1 MLDGIRGLENKLI
14 LANNIRIHFLQ
25 KGSGPLVVLLHGFP
39 DNAYSWI
46 PQMDILAANGY
57 RAVAPFLRGYAPT
70 ECPTAGF
77 FDLPTL
83 ATDIRSLINE
93 LGENSALLVGEDW
106 GAAITYAMMTCFPD
120 VVKRA
125 VTMATPHPE
134 AVKSTFS
141 SPEDLRRSFHWW
153 FFQLQG
159 VAEEAVRANDFAFI
173 DWFWKDWSPNLTD
186 TKHIRS
192 VKDSLAAPGALQCA
206 LNYYRA
212 SFREDL
218 QDIELKDLAKKLTAP
233 ISIPT
238 FSIFGDLDIRTELFS
253 KQDKYFTGPYRSEIL
268 KNCGHFL
275 NREEPEKTSQ
285 FILEWFKAPN

>member
-14 LANNIRIHFLQ
+14 LANNIRIHFLE

-134 AVKSTFS
+134 AVKSIFS

-159 VAEEAVRANDFAFI
+159 VAEEAVRANDFGRI
-173 DWFWKDWSPNLTD
+173 
-186 TKHIRS
+186 
-192 VKDSLAAPGALQCA
+192 
-206 LNYYRA
+206 
-212 SFREDL
+212 
-218 QDIELKDLAKKLTAP
+218 
-233 ISIPT
+233 
-238 FSIFGDLDIRTELFS
+238 
-253 KQDKYFTGPYRSEIL
+253 GPQ
-268 KNCGHFL
+268 
-275 NREEPEKTSQ
+275 T
-285 FILEWFKAPN
+285 